1 MTGFISGLRDDFEN
15 QMEERMTSV
24 LNNFF
29 KQRIAKAILHN
40 QISID
45 VTISDFL
52 KALERGR
59 IPIWLEGNDWWARG
73 GIEKK
78 RQGWVAPGK
87 TKIYHMTRYAFQ
99 IPFKWKSFLNKNGIV
114 VESDSLT
121 LVEPMCIDIEV
132 ANDPILIFSW
142 V

>member
-1 MTGFISGLRDDFEN
+1 MTGFISGLRDEFEN

-40 QISID
+40 QISIE
-45 VTISDFL
+45 VGIYDFL
-52 KALERGR
+52 TALEKAR
-59 IPIWLEGNDWWARG
+59 IPIWLEGQDWWVRTVQ
-73 GIEKK
+73 KK
-78 RQGWVAPGK
+78 RQGHHGK
-87 TKIYHMTRYAFQ
+87 SYIYHESIYAFQ

-114 VESDSLT
+114 VESDSID
-121 LVEPMCIDIEV
+121 LVEPMSISIQSEQ
-132 ANDPILIFSW
+132 DPILIFSW